1 MLAAATFSRAAG
13 VAATSRATSAAR
25 PALAAPRNVSA
36 ARIGACVREIETSHF
51 FFSRWRAVFS
61 SRTSMLL
68 VKHRYKDEL
77 LFALGEESGQK
88 VKQKSSHSPNANA
101 AAAGSL
107 FFFLSLTPPSC
118 RSRLQPLYQL
128 TAPRASATSAEA
140 TLDVTKMAPLG
151 DRLLV
156 RPRPAE
162 EKSQGGV
169 ILSAGLSGGATLP
182 QQDALVGTV
191 VAVGEDVSLEGLAV
205 GDSVLFSKY
214 SSSDVSLPDGGE
226 VCFVAEKSVLAKLS

>member
-1 MLAAATFSRAAG
+1 MLFVERRDKDVHLLALGDEMEHKIQQKSANYPDANAAG
-13 VAATSRATSAAR
+13 
-25 PALAAPRNVSA
+25 N
-36 ARIGACVREIETSHF
+36 
-51 FFSRWRAVFS
+51 
-61 SRTSMLL
+61 
-68 VKHRYKDEL
+68 
-77 LFALGEESGQK
+77 
-88 VKQKSSHSPNANA
+88 

-107 FFFLSLTPPSC
+107 SLFSLLSLSSPSSFFSSSLLPTQKTPPNSK
-118 RSRLQPLYQL
+118 
-128 TAPRASATSAEA
+128 TAPRAAAATSAA
-140 TLDVTKMAPLG
+140 DVSLDVTKMAPLG

-162 EKSQGGV
+162 EKSAGGV
-169 ILSAGLSGGATLP
+169 ILSAGISGGATLP

-191 VAVGEDVSLEGLAV
+191 VAVGEEVALEGVSV

>member
-1 MLAAATFSRAAG
+1 
-13 VAATSRATSAAR
+13 
-25 PALAAPRNVSA
+25 
-36 ARIGACVREIETSHF
+36 
-51 FFSRWRAVFS
+51 
-61 SRTSMLL
+61 MLL

-77 LFALGEESGQK
+77 LFALGEESGHK
-88 VKQKSSHSPNANA
+88 VKQKSSHSPNATA

-107 FFFLSLTPPSC
+107 FFFLSLTPPPSC